1 MNVIKYLILST
12 IILAISS
19 SLSGQTNLDFIDK
32 IQKYQQNVKL
42 DDTGEFT
49 LINSITFDINVYLK
63 MLNKLKITTSLKPQV
78 FYVASMLGGSPYLFV
93 VPDTFDVSRY
103 VESELKKVKKD
114 SFYDPD
120 DARGEITSDLMQR
133 TQKLSDFIIPTNSE
147 EGFLQYLF
155 YNQMAECFALFW
167 HSNYRE
173 KFIVSSTKK
182 FIERMKPFRK
192 STSFSVDKK
201 EYAKLKKQEM
211 TPKISFKED
220 KYIIEWYEIE
230 THNGVYKRTYE
241 IKNSAPYKIEQ
252 IENEKILNIQPNFL
266 Y

>member
-1 MNVIKYLILST
+1 MNVIRPLLLLT
-12 IILAISS
+12 IILTISNS
-19 SLSGQTNLDFIDK
+19 MPGQTNLHFIDK
-32 IQKYQQNVKL
+32 IQNYQQNVKL
-42 DDTGEFT
+42 DNSSEFT
-49 LINSITFDINVYLK
+49 LIDSTTFDTKVYLK
-63 MLNKLKITTSLKPQV
+63 MFDKLEITTSLKPQV
-78 FYVASMLGGSPYLFV
+78 FYVADMFGGSPYLVV
-93 VPDTFDVSRY
+93 VPDTFEVSRY
-103 VESELKKVKKD
+103 IESELKKVKKD

-120 DARGEITSDLMQR
+120 NARGEIMSNLMQR
-133 TQKLSDFIIPTNSE
+133 TQKLSDNIVPTNSE

-155 YNQMAECFALFW
+155 FNQMAECFALFG

-201 EYAKLKKQEM
+201 EYTKLKTQEM

-220 KYIIEWYEIE
+220 KCIIEWYEIE

-241 IKNSAPYKIEQ
+241 IENFAPYKIEQ
-252 IENEKILNIQPNFL
+252 IENEKVLNIQPNFL